1 MLPASANKLCCT
13 ICGKRKLIF
22 FLIKMTVEI
31 EIQEWTRSKKISSTF
46 LGNKLLLYFYIF
58 FLNQIFMDSAQKK
71 KKKNLPFIGVV
82 DAHSKLTGTVLH
94 SSKNMKSKKKISW
107 EKRSTSI
114 VYFVM
119 KQLNFCLPKQNYLL
133 MLSFNDIYMT

>member
-58 FLNQIFMDSAQKK
+58 FLLNQIFTAL
-71 KKKNLPFIGVV
+71 KKNKKLPFIGVV
-82 DAHSKLTGTVLH
+82 DTHSKLTGTVLH
-94 SSKNMKSKKKISW
+94 SSKNIKLKKNILGEKI
-107 EKRSTSI
+107 
-114 VYFVM
+114 YF
-119 KQLNFCLPKQNYLL
+119 NYIFRYEIAEFF
-133 MLSFNDIYMT
+133 SF